1 MTRILVL
8 PTVLYGN
15 HGPYRQAIESAGLTP
30 VYPPGGKSPTTVEG
44 LLPLLDGIGGALAG
58 MEPFTAEVLAQFPQL
73 RAIARMGV
81 GYDAIDVPAATE
93 RKIAVTITP
102 GTNEISVAEHAI
114 ALLCGV
120 MRGFPSR
127 DAEVRSGVWVR
138 KSLPRMAGKTVGL
151 VGLGRIGKAVVPR
164 ARGLGLKVIAH
175 DPYPDAKFAEQ
186 HEVRLVTLEELLA
199 ESDIVSLHLPA
210 TTITADLINATTLK
224 MMKPG
229 SILINTARGNL
240 VDEDALADAL
250 RQGHLAGAGLDA
262 FKVEP
267 LPLDSPLLSLKNV
280 LLAPHMGGLDLESE
294 VAMSLLAAQCLVKLQ
309 RGDWPEG
316 CVVNDQIRP
325 GWKW

>member
-8 PTVLYGN
+8 PTVLFGN
-15 HGPYRQAIESAGLTP
+15 HGPYRQALDAAGLTA
-30 VYPPGGKSPTTVEG
+30 VYPPDGKSPTTVEG
-44 LLPLLDGIGGALAG
+44 LLPLLDGIDGALAG
-58 MEPFTAEVLAQFPQL
+58 MEPFTGDVLKKFPKL

-81 GYDAIDVPAATE
+81 GYDAIDVPVATE
-93 RKIAVTITP
+93 QKIAVTITP

-120 MRGFPSR
+120 MRGFPGR
-127 DAEVRSGVWVR
+127 DAEVRSGVWIR
-138 KSLPRMAGKTVGL
+138 KSLPRMAGKTIGL
-151 VGLGRIGKAVVPR
+151 IGLGRIGKAVVPR
-164 ARGLGLKVIAH
+164 ARGLGLHVIAH
-175 DPYPDAKFAEQ
+175 DPYPDAEFAKQ
-186 HEVRLVTLEELLA
+186 NGVRLVTLEELLHK
-199 ESDIVSLHLPA
+199 SDIVSLHLPA
-210 TTITADLINATTLK
+210 TTITADLINETTLK

-229 SILINTARGNL
+229 AVFINTARGNL
-240 VDEDALADAL
+240 VDEDALAEAL
-250 RQGHLAGAGLDA
+250 RSGHLSAAGLDA

-294 VAMSLLAAQCLVKLQ
+294 VAMSLLAAQCLVKLH

-316 CVVNDQIRP
+316 CVVNDQIRN

>member
-15 HGPYRQAIESAGLTP
+15 HGPYRQALETAQFTL
-30 VYPPGGKSPTTVEG
+30 VFPPDGKSPATVDG
-44 LLPLLDGIGGALAG
+44 LLPLLDGVEGALAG
-58 MEPFTAEVLAQFPQL
+58 MEPFTRDVIEQCPRL

-93 RKIAVTITP
+93 RNVLVTITP

-120 MRGFPSR
+120 MRGFPDR
-127 DAEVRSGVWVR
+127 DAEVRGGVWRR
-138 KSLPRMAGKTVGL
+138 KSLPRMHGKALGL

-164 ARGLGLKVIAH
+164 AHGLGLKLLAH
-175 DPYPDAKFAEQ
+175 DPMPDVDFARR
-186 HEVRLVTLEELLA
+186 HGVKLVTFEELLA

-210 TTITADLINATTLK
+210 TTLTADLINATTLK

-229 SILINTARGNL
+229 SVLINTARGNL
-240 VDEDALADAL
+240 VDEDALAEAL
-250 RQGHLAGAGLDA
+250 RCGHLAGAGLDA
-262 FKVEP
+262 FKIEP
-267 LPLDSPLLSLKNV
+267 LPLESPLLKLPNV
-280 LLAPHMGGLDLESE
+280 LLAPHMGGLDQESE

-316 CVVNDQIRP
+316 CVVNEQLRA